1 MPLQVTCGPT
11 TKTLLL
17 IANKIEFCL
26 KKGSWLA
33 SFFIALSFFS
43 NLTWAVPDA
52 ALPRWQA
59 LLHLKDGAPQI
70 TDPAFIL
77 SGVNFSPELEWKI
90 TRAMFRQH
98 PASICRFPARY
109 QLISAYESL
118 PQFPDC
124 PEYSQ
129 FLNKVPIDDI
139 SVIYASENLSNPT
152 SMMGHGMLSVSGLR
166 EDGYQA
172 NHAVSFFTEMDSYNP
187 LKVIWETLIVGKDGF
202 FLVKPLRSHV
212 DFYNQQEQRNVWRYV
227 LALTPEQKQ
236 LVQAHLWELR
246 YAQIP
251 YFFDDHNCATLSLDI
266 LRLAKPD
273 LPQPDLVSP
282 LDLAKI
288 VNQNGLVKR
297 TEMTPAD
304 KWKIRTLN
312 ELAPEAISNAA
323 EKFRRTS
330 ELPELATGEQRFLF
344 KQLSQA
350 LLNFDQSNAR
360 LSQEKYRS
368 QQQLLAEYQA
378 DRLFLDPD
386 HYRSPLNTPEDSQL
400 AAGLLRYQDS
410 NWMSLR
416 WLPAAHTLED
426 DNREYFGENELRL
439 NEIELRLS
447 PSKHALQLHRWQI
460 YSAASLTPHDSLIG
474 GLSGRFQLGFQPV
487 YNYNLQANTG
497 LNISGGAGITQA
509 IGSDMRVYALFNL
522 GADLSPLQSVGYLQP
537 EVGAYLYEVFDM
549 KSRFSYQPQLRS
561 DGRMLQRWSLSHSLS
576 WKHSAVVAK
585 AEWRRISS
593 SWHKNW
599 QLEWRWY
606 Y

>member
-1 MPLQVTCGPT
+1 M
-11 TKTLLL
+11 
-17 IANKIEFCL
+17 FRFF
-26 KKGSWLA
+26 KGSFLA
-33 SFFIALSFFS
+33 SFFIALSLLPNVS
-43 NLTWAVPDA
+43 NAVPDA
-52 ALPRWQA
+52 AFPRWKA
-59 LLHLKDGAPQI
+59 LLHLKDGKPQI

-77 SGVNFSPELEWKI
+77 SGENFSAELEWKI
-90 TRAMFRQH
+90 TSAIFRQS
-98 PASICRFPARY
+98 PASMCRFPARY
-109 QLISAYESL
+109 LLISAYENL
-118 PQFPDC
+118 PQLPDC
-124 PEYSQ
+124 AEYSQ

-166 EDGYQA
+166 EDGYEA

-227 LALTPEQKQ
+227 LALSPEQRQ
-236 LVQAHLWELR
+236 LIQAHLWELR
-246 YAQIP
+246 YAKIP
-251 YFFDDHNCATLSLDI
+251 YFFDNHNCATLSLDI

-273 LPQPDLVSP
+273 LPQPNVVSP

-312 ELAPEAISNAA
+312 ELAPKVLVEAA
-323 EKFRRTS
+323 ENFRRTF
-330 ELPELATGEQRFLF
+330 ELPEQVTAEKRFLF

-350 LLNFDQSNAR
+350 LLNFDKSNGR
-360 LSQEKYRS
+360 LSQERYRS
-368 QQQLLAEYQA
+368 QQQLLEAYQA
-378 DRLFLDPD
+378 DRLFLDPY
-386 HYRSPLNTPEDSQL
+386 HYRSPLNTPEDSQF
-400 AAGLLRYQDS
+400 AAGLLHYKDF

-447 PSKHALQLHRWQI
+447 PTKQALQLHRWQI
-460 YSAASLTPHDSLIG
+460 YSAASLTPRDPLIG
-474 GLSGRFQLGFQPV
+474 GLSGRFQIGFQPI
-487 YNYNLQANTG
+487 YDRHLQASTG
-497 LNISGGAGITQA
+497 LNVAAGIGVTH
-509 IGSDMRVYALFNL
+509 GLGPDLRLYALLNVAIDTDQQQAL
-522 GADLSPLQSVGYLQP
+522 VSLQP
-537 EVGAYLYEVFDM
+537 ELGGYLYQVFNM
-549 KSRFSYQPQLRS
+549 KSRLSYRPQIRS
-561 DGRMLQRWSLSHSLS
+561 DGHHLQHWSLTHTLS
-576 WKHSAVVAK
+576 WQHSALVGT
-585 AEWRRISS
+585 AEWRRIASA
-593 SWHKNW
+593 WHKNW